1 MRKTLFEY
9 LQISPVPC
17 HSINKLGTHAHQ
29 CDRSDAVAIFANGTY
44 FLDNPR
50 TKNN

>member
-17 HSINKLGTHAHQ
+17 HSINKLGTHAHRR
-29 CDRSDAVAIFANGTY
+29 DRSAAEAIFANGTY
-44 FLDNPR
+44 FLDNFR
-50 TKNN
+50 A